1 MSKKTLLTM
10 IFGLILILT
19 LSFFS
24 ANFGLKQLD
33 EGLSIKLDEEN
44 FSKNFDV
51 SYDTVLDKI
60 GGGSFKNDDINVFFD
75 KNWILN
81 KANPGK
87 NNVINN
93 NGTVFFN
100 AYLINEESSTPW
112 IYAIT
117 KNDSFET
124 TDYAQ
129 KIKESKGEIVEKK
142 EDGSFIIEFD
152 NGTNKKTIIM
162 QKVVKTNDHKFIT
175 ISLTTVN
182 APIQKVKETFD
193 YLLNNTTILNYS
205 ETVFFNED
213 NIIENE
219 ADELRSED
227 NLK

>member
-1 MSKKTLLTM
+1 M

-81 KANPGK
+81 KANPGN

-117 KNDSFET
+117 KNDPFEA

-162 QKVVKTNDHKFIT
+162 QKVVKTNDQKFIT

-205 ETVFFNED
+205 ETMFFNED

-219 ADELRSED
+219 ADEPRSEG

>member
-1 MSKKTLLTM
+1 M

-81 KANPGK
+81 QANPGN

-117 KNDSFET
+117 KNDPFEA

-162 QKVVKTNDHKFIT
+162 QKVVKTNDQKFIT

-182 APIQKVKETFD
+182 ASIQKVKETFD

-219 ADELRSED
+219 ADEPRSEG

>member
-1 MSKKTLLTM
+1 M

-51 SYDTVLDKI
+51 SYDIVLDKI

-81 KANPGK
+81 KANPGN

-117 KNDSFET
+117 KNDPFEA

-162 QKVVKTNDHKFIT
+162 QKVVKTNDQKFIT

-205 ETVFFNED
+205 ETMFFNED

-219 ADELRSED
+219 ADELRSEG

>member
-81 KANPGK
+81 KANPGN

-117 KNDSFET
+117 KNDPFEA

-162 QKVVKTNDHKFIT
+162 QKVVKTNDQKFIT

-219 ADELRSED
+219 ADELRSEG

>member
-81 KANPGK
+81 KANPGN

-117 KNDSFET
+117 KNDPFEA

-162 QKVVKTNDHKFIT
+162 QKVVKTNDQKFIT

-219 ADELRSED
+219 ADEPRSED

>member
-81 KANPGK
+81 KANPGN

-117 KNDSFET
+117 KNDPFEA

-162 QKVVKTNDHKFIT
+162 QKVVKTNDQKFIT

-205 ETVFFNED
+205 ETMFFNED

-219 ADELRSED
+219 ADEPRSED